1 MMISHFDKYERLFFS
16 GGKAKMFRPSREQF
30 EKLYKVKHSL
40 VIINTKEDFSTN
52 FQGLSL
58 YNLVQPKFFL
68 LLLLLLLLLNL
79 PFLCFRLVQFLG
91 RVVLGL
97 CTRG

>member
-1 MMISHFDKYERLFFS
+1 MMISHLFDKYERLFFS

-52 FQGLSL
+52 FQGLSW
-58 YNLVQPKFFL
+58 YNLVQPKFF
-68 LLLLLLLLLNL
+68 LLLLLLNL